1 MRTFFKILIF
11 IFLLIFFGVIGFCG
25 TVLLFFMFKG
35 IAFIVI
41 PAVVAI
47 LYIIFYI
54 WIMRLIF
61 RFLFPKQTKKIR
73 EEQKELE
80 NIELKVRTLVNYIN
94 QGKSQGYKDIEIYKK
109 LENVGWEKVYIDA
122 AFKYLEK

>member
-1 MRTFFKILIF
+1 MFGQGVLL
-11 IFLLIFFGVIGFCG
+11 FLLI
-25 TVLLFFMFKG
+25 
-35 IAFIVI
+35 
-41 PAVVAI
+41 PAIIAI